1 MSPKSKTKTVEKEP
15 FRIRCDDALHRL
27 KKVKDNTFDSI
38 VCDPPSSVMALGS
51 KAKWDHDHGG
61 KKQWIAW
68 LQAIMQ
74 EAHRTVKPGAYG
86 LAWTLPRTQH
96 LTATAIENAGFEIVD
111 VVVNI
116 FARSLIKGQDAS
128 VAIDKKLGLERR
140 VVGKNANYRKAN
152 THGAGFVYKAKTHDT
167 ESIDPRSKAWEGY
180 RTNLK
185 PGQECWILF
194 RKKAEGT
201 VADNIL
207 KYGCGA
213 IFIGKKNV
221 DRIQSNAVMT
231 HHVKCKKHRCHSNCQ
246 VHALQEQDAKAPQ
259 YFSSFYYADK
269 ISRQERKADD
279 NDHPTPKPLGLM
291 KFFVKMVTPKNGKV
305 LDMFMGSGST
315 GVAAIQLGYKF
326 YGIEKERNHFE
337 LAQRRL
343 EKATMRLSNRK

>member
-1 MSPKSKTKTVEKEP
+1 MAHKKNKTDSEKQ
-15 FRIRCDDALHRL
+15 FSIRCDDALRRL
-27 KKVKDNTFDSI
+27 KKVRSNKFDSI
-38 VCDPPSSVMALGS
+38 VCDPPSSVMAVGA

-68 LQAIMQ
+68 LQSIMA
-74 EAHRTVKPGAYG
+74 EAHRVVKPGAYG